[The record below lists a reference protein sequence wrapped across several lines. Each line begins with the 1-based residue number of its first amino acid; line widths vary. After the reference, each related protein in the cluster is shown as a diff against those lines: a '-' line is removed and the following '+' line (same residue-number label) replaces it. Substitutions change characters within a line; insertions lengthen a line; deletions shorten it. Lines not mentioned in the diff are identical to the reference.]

1 MGTVRGILIVA
12 GGILLAIVSVVVF
25 RWTTTPDE
33 TDCALQRADFALGN
47 RDSVD
52 PACR

>member
-1 MGTVRGILIVA
+1 MGTGRGILIVA
-12 GGILLAIVSVVVF
+12 GGILLAIVAIVAF
-25 RWTTTPDE
+25 RWMSTPDE
-33 TDCALQRADFALGN
+33 TDCALQRADYALGN